1 MPLELTPDISQA
13 LRRTYLLAGLDDEQF
28 TAVLALATPIQ
39 LDLGQQLFR
48 QEEPSNA
55 FYWVHEGMI
64 RLYRCSPQ
72 GDEKVIDLVG
82 PGRFFAEAALFMGG
96 RYPVNAA
103 SQLPS
108 RRVAF
113 DGAGFKAWLSGD
125 VGRCFRLLG
134 GMSARMH
141 KLVNDIDR
149 LTLLKGSDRLMQYLL
164 DHSEPDDEGNTV
176 VLLEV
181 PKQVI
186 ASRIGVKPET
196 LSRLLHKLGDL
207 GYIES
212 WGNRVYLKDVEQ
224 MPVYGID

>member
-1 MPLELTPDISQA
+1 MYSDIQPEISQA
-13 LRRTYLLAGLDDEQF
+13 LRRTYLFAGLDEAQF
-28 TAVLALATPIQ
+28 ASVLALASTIK
-39 LDLGQQLFR
+39 LDAGQNLF
-48 QEEPSNA
+48 QQDETAKS
-55 FYWVHEGMI
+55 FYWVCEGMI
-64 RLYRCSPQ
+64 RLYRRSPQ

-96 RYPVNAA
+96 RYPVNAT

-108 RRVAF
+108 RLVAF
-113 DGAGFKAWLSGD
+113 DGVGFKAWLAED
-125 VGRCFRLLG
+125 AGRCFRLLG

-149 LTLLKGSDRLMQYLL
+149 LTLMKGGDRLMQYLL
-164 DHSEPDDEGNTV
+164 DHSEPDDTGQTV
-176 VLLEV
+176 VVLEV

-212 WGNRVYLKDVEQ
+212 RGNRVYLKDLEQ
-224 MPVYGID
+224 LPMSGID